1 MDIFDFSQYS
11 ESFLKIRTKNGRI
24 IPFKPNEPQKR
35 LLSVIEGER
44 KAGRPVRIIILKAR
58 QMGFSTLTEGV
69 LFHSTITSE
78 NTTSLV
84 IAHKE
89 EAAAGLFAMNKLFYD
104 ELPERIRP

>member
-58 QMGFSTLTEGV
+58 QMGFST
-69 LFHSTITSE
+69 
-78 NTTSLV
+78 
-84 IAHKE
+84 
-89 EAAAGLFAMNKLFYD
+89 
-104 ELPERIRP
+104 